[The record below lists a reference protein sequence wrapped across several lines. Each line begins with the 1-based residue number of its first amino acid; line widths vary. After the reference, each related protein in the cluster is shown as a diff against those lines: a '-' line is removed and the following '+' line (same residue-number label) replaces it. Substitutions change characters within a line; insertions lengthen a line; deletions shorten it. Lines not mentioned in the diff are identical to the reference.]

1 MLSSQ
6 HRINRGDD
14 FRRILRCGVKTK
26 SALGTVALAP
36 SSSDT
41 FRCGVITSKAVGN
54 AVVRNRVRRRVRAAC
69 AAHAERLSGWDV
81 VIRCGE
87 DSSRLS
93 FHDISSI
100 IERALAHAARS

>member
-1 MLSSQ
+1 VLSSQ
-6 HRINRGDD
+6 HRINRGED
-14 FRRILRCGVKTK
+14 FRRILRSGVKDH

-36 SSSDT
+36 SSSEI

-69 AAHAERLSGWDV
+69 AAHAESLSGWDV

-87 DSSRLS
+87 QSGPLS

-100 IERALAHAARS
+100 IQRALERASRS